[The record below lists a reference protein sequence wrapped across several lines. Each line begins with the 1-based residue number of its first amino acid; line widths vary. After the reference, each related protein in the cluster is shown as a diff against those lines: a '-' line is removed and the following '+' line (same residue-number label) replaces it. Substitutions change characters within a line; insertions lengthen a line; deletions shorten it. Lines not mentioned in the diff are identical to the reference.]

1 MPGARAVV
9 VAGIIF
15 VGLLGMGMGM
25 GVSGVAADD
34 TNESNA
40 TNTTGDDIAET
51 VGDAVNETEGSDD
64 TDSDPE
70 GEGDEIRF
78 DNGLVIE
85 NYEFSDGNVW
95 IEMRAD
101 GDQGRTS
108 ITVTDDAAG
117 LGEEGVHRIPRES
130 ASIRSSGETFS
141 MPVSEALGGHSVTV
155 SSDGQSVRLS
165 TDMDTRGED
174 PFAYFGGQSGVFS
187 GIGLAIIT
195 SLAGAGFVLWKENS
209 GVVKA

>member
-1 MPGARAVV
+1 MPGVRTAVV
-9 VAGIIF
+9 VALIF
-15 VGLLGMGMGM
+15 CVGVGM
-25 GVSGVAADD
+25 GVGGVAADE
-34 TNESNA
+34 TNDSNA

-51 VGDAVNETEGSDD
+51 VENAVNETDGSDAD
-64 TDSDPE
+64 GDDPE
-70 GEGDEIRF
+70 GQDDEIRF

-85 NYEFSDGNVW
+85 NHEFSDGHVW

-130 ASIRSSGETFS
+130 AAIRSSGETFS
-141 MPVSEALGGHSVTV
+141 MPVSEFGGGHSVTV
-155 SSDGQSVRLS
+155 SSDGQAVRLS
-165 TDMDTRGED
+165 TDMETGGED
-174 PFAYFGGQSGVFS
+174 PFEYFGGQSGVFS
-187 GIGLAIIT
+187 GIGLAIVT

>member
-15 VGLLGMGMGM
+15 VGLLGMGMGV
-25 GVSGVAADD
+25 GGVAADD

-40 TNTTGDDIAET
+40 TNVTGDDITET
-51 VGDAVNETEGSDD
+51 VEDAVNETDGSDD
-64 TDSDPE
+64 ADSDPE
-70 GEGDEIRF
+70 GEDDEIRF

-85 NYEFSDGNVW
+85 NYEFSDDYVW

-108 ITVTDDAAG
+108 ITITDDTAG
-117 LGEEGVHRIPRES
+117 LGEEGVTNIPRS
-130 ASIRSSGETFS
+130 QHAIRSSGETVS
-141 MPVSEALGGHSVTV
+141 MPVSEFGGGHSVTV
-155 SSDGQSVRLS
+155 SSGGQAVRLS
-165 TDMDTRGED
+165 TDMESRGED
-174 PFAYFGGQSGVFS
+174 PFSYFGGQSGVFS

-195 SLAGAGFVLWKENS
+195 SLAGAGWVLRRENS